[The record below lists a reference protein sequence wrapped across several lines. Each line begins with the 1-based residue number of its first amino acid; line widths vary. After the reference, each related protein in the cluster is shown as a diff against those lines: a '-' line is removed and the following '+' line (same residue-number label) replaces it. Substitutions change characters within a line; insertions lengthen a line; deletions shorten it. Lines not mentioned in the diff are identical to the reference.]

1 VVPLFGNGAQIKK
14 KVEHCFY
21 YIQKALSGED
31 EATKE
36 LKCQWE

>member
-1 VVPLFGNGAQIKK
+1 MVPLFGNGAQIKK

-31 EATKE
+31 EATLE
-36 LKCQWE
+36 LKRQWE